1 MSNCLKINKNYKNKN
16 LIYSRILILKKIIH
30 TKICVT
36 YNINLINSSIFAIS
50 GKYMQHNSKIKFIH
64 DTISVC
70 FNFNIIV
77 GSQIVAHTQMET
89 GDGSNKP
96 NTINL

>member
-1 MSNCLKINKNYKNKN
+1 MMIFQ
-16 LIYSRILILKKIIH
+16 KIILYFWILMLSY
-30 TKICVT
+30 KIINLYIEWYLHYT
-36 YNINLINSSIFAIS
+36 LDYYINYEYNIYIYI
-50 GKYMQHNSKIKFIH
+50 Y
-64 DTISVC
+64 
-70 FNFNIIV
+70 IV